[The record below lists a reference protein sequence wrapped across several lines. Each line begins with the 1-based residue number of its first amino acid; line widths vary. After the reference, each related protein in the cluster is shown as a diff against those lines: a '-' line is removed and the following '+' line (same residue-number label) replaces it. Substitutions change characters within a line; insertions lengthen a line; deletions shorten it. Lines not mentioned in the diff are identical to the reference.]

1 MEVTIL
7 RFEESEKGCPGI
19 LVIDE
24 ELFCLTLEPDSNDPE
39 RFQIPIGYYTCKRF
53 WGKKFGETFEIVVK
67 DHSAILLH
75 AGNFE
80 EDTTG
85 CVLLGMMKGT
95 NSVGYSRIAHTAFMK
110 RMKGIDEFP
119 LRIWR
124 F

>member
-1 MEVTIL
+1 MQAIIL
-7 RFEESEKGCPGI
+7 RFAESEKGCPGI

-24 ELFCLTLEPDSNDPE
+24 ELFCLTFEPDSNDPV
-39 RFQIPIGYYTCKRF
+39 RFQIPEGYYTCRRF

-67 DHSAILLH
+67 DHSAILFH
-75 AGNFE
+75 WGNFE
-80 EDTTG
+80 KDTTA

-95 NSVGYSRIAHTAFMK
+95 DSIGYSRIAHKAFMR